1 MLMLA
6 TLCWGLS
13 FPLMK
18 HWQLAARECPGGDL
32 VGSHTLM
39 GLRMVLALF
48 VFAVFRPGLFV
59 GPTRREWVLGAALGL
74 LNFVGQTLQMLGL
87 TRTTPALSGFITSLA
102 SAWVPLLAFIC
113 FQTSVAR
120 PVLWG
125 LLLGLAGA
133 AVLGIDPGQ
142 EWMIGGGEALTLLST
157 IIYAM
162 LILLLDR
169 WGRTVQSAHLTVAYV
184 LLTGLPALLLATTLS
199 GATSGLTPWLS
210 WLGQVLANPRILLD
224 VVLLAVFCT
233 VCASLWMSTYQPRLP
248 AARAALIYF
257 LEPVFAATFSVA
269 FGMDHITLALLC
281 GGGLILVGNLLVEL
295 PVWLRQGPVNP
306 PHFEERRAQAL
317 AQPASLE

>member
-1 MLMLA
+1 MLVLA
-6 TLCWGLS
+6 TLFWGLS

-18 HWQLAARECPGGDL
+18 HWQLAARECPGGEL
-32 VGSHTLM
+32 VASHTLM
-39 GLRMVLALF
+39 GLRMVLALL
-48 VFAVFRPGLFV
+48 VFAVFRPGLFAW
-59 GPTRREWVLGAALGL
+59 PTRREWGLGAALGL
-74 LNFVGQTLQMLGL
+74 LNFVGQTMQMLGL
-87 TRTTPALSGFITSLA
+87 TRTTPALSGFLTSLA
-102 SAWVPLLAFIC
+102 SAWVPLLAFVW
-113 FQTSVAR
+113 FRTAVAR

-157 IIYAM
+157 IIYAV

-169 WGRTVQSAHLTVAYV
+169 WGRTVQSAHLTIAYV
-184 LLTGLPALLLATTLS
+184 LLTGLPAVFLSTTLS
-199 GATSGLTPWLS
+199 GAGSGLMPWLS
-210 WLGQVLANPRILLD
+210 WLGQVLANPRVLLD

-248 AARAALIYF
+248 ASRAALIYF

-269 FGMDHITLALLC
+269 FGLDHITLALLS
-281 GGGLILVGNLLVEL
+281 GGGLILLGNLLVEL

-306 PHFEERRAQAL
+306 PHYEGCGNRTSAPPVSSE
-317 AQPASLE
+317 